1 MSAPRTIVFLGAKRI
16 GAECLEWL
24 LQRQEALGVRVVGIL
39 TNARGEAVRR
49 LAAEAGIPDLGALDA
64 LLDHP
69 PVDLLV
75 SVQYHLILK
84 APHIA
89 RGGLAVNLHMAPVPE
104 YRGCNQYSFAIAN
117 GDRSFGTTLHVLDTG
132 IDSGD
137 ILAERRFPIP
147 EGCFVEELYE
157 LTYEQSV
164 KLFREAMPDVCSGRL
179 TRTPQSSF
187 AGVRPSGYHT
197 RDSIDELKR
206 IDLDW
211 PAERVERHLRATLM
225 PGFPP
230 PWCLVAGRRI
240 EFTIPAHADDA

>member
-1 MSAPRTIVFLGAKRI
+1 MSAPRSIIYLGAKRI
-16 GAECLEWL
+16 GAECLAWL
-24 LQRQEALGVRVVGIL
+24 LQQQEVLGVRVVGVL
-39 TNARGEAVRR
+39 TNARGEGVRQV
-49 LAAEAGIPDLGALDA
+49 AAAAGVPDLGALEA

-75 SVQYHLILK
+75 SVQYHRILK

-104 YRGCNQYSFAIAN
+104 YRGCNQFSFAIAN
-117 GDRSFGTTLHVLDTG
+117 GDRTFGTTLHMLDTG

-157 LTYEQSV
+157 LTYEHSV
-164 KLFREAMPDVCSGRL
+164 ALFREAMPEVIAGRA
-179 TRTPQSSF
+179 TRTPQSVF
-187 AGVRPSGYHT
+187 AGTRRSGYHS
-197 RDSIDELKR
+197 RESIAELKAL
-206 IDLDW
+206 DLDW
-211 PAERVERHLRATLM
+211 RATLM

-230 PWCLVAGRRI
+230 PWCTVAGRRI
-240 EFTIPAHADDA
+240 EFTLSPDAADA